1 MTKSQEAEFLNIAR
15 NQPVFAGHLQ
25 SHQGASELMDLG
37 LVTRADGKYVL
48 TDKGTEIKLKM
59 NING

>member
-1 MTKSQEAEFLNIAR
+1 MTKSQEAEFLNIAK

-37 LVTRADGKYVL
+37 LVMRYEGKYVL
-48 TDKGTEIKLKM
+48 SNKGTDLKLKM